1 MRKYIAICI
10 VLIAATLSGCA
21 EQSGTMGLGGS
32 SAGKTA
38 EELQLEQQVNSLTE
52 VSRDIVTAN
61 TVQGAVF
68 GAAAGCGVALIF
80 GGDTKDCLIGSAA
93 GGVVGGVAGN
103 QVGQRAAAAN
113 VEMVRQDQII
123 GNLQGVNAK
132 LDTVAANL
140 RSVIASQ
147 NAEMSSLQGQLASQ
161 QISPASYDARIAAI
175 ASNRRTV
182 AQGLQ
187 ASQSNMTE
195 SYDELVSLEQQS
207 GQNLAVPRSVVV
219 STRDRLASLQQSVA
233 LVPGE

>member
-1 MRKYIAICI
+1 MRKYLAICI
-10 VLIAATLSGCA
+10 VLVAAALSGCA
-21 EQSGTMGLGGS
+21 EQSGTMGFGGS

-38 EELQLEQQVNSLTE
+38 EERQLEQQVNSLTE

-61 TVQGAVF
+61 TVQGALF

-80 GGDTKDCLIGSAA
+80 GGEAKDCLIGGAA
-93 GGVVGGVAGN
+93 GGAVGGVAGN

-123 GNLQGVNAK
+123 
-132 LDTVAANL
+132 ANL

-147 NAEMSSLQGQLASQ
+147 NAQMSSLQGQLASQ

-195 SYDELVSLEQQS
+195 SYNELVSLEQQS
-207 GQNLAVPRSVVV
+207 GKNLAAPRSAVV